1 MKISPEAR
9 EAATTFFP
17 DHLWLPQAQD
27 DLAATM
33 QSLINS
39 TLERA
44 AYHAHSAIFDLAME
58 RGPENPASE
67 YSMAATNA
75 IRQLIEE

>member
-1 MKISPEAR
+1 MKISQEAR
-9 EAATTFFP
+9 EAA
-17 DHLWLPQAQD
+17 HSLGPQGYLYEKDIQRI
-27 DLAATM
+27 
-33 QSLINS
+33 INS

-67 YSMAATNA
+67 YSMAATTA